1 MFCRMLDISN
11 SETIS
16 YHSFPYILSCISH
29 AFDQNMYQL
38 FHTRISTSLP
48 PRVKSV
54 FQKQSNVTIFFS
66 LEHLWYIPKIIEIMY
81 IPGFLQH
88 WLSVEAISHCWRSN
102 LVFRSSDYHFHNMS
116 VTKTGLAF
124 FFVIHLSLIIRMPVS
139 RYQID
144 DKILLLHIV
153 TLVHAFASNNNTS
166 RNFLSFVKRKRIG
179 FECMYYIE
187 YWLLTYPK
195 ALFFSFCR
203 LVKIFC

>member
-1 MFCRMLDISN
+1 MLCRMLDISN

-38 FHTRISTSLP
+38 FHTRISTSLH

-102 LVFRSSDYHFHNMS
+102 LIFRSSDYHFHNMS

-124 FFVIHLSLIIRMPVS
+124 FFVIQLSLIISMLVP

-153 TLVHAFASNNNTS
+153 TLVRAFATTTIMHHEIKKKKSTGRTNL
-166 RNFLSFVKRKRIG
+166 RNPLSFLV
-179 FECMYYIE
+179 EWYM
-187 YWLLTYPK
+187 
-195 ALFFSFCR
+195 FFR
-203 LVKIFC
+203 VY

>member
-1 MFCRMLDISN
+1 MLDISN

-38 FHTRISTSLP
+38 FHTRISTSLH

-54 FQKQSNVTIFFS
+54 FQKQSNITRFFS
-66 LEHLWYIPKIIEIMY
+66 LKHLWYIPKIIEIIY
-81 IPGFLQH
+81 IPGFFYNTGY
-88 WLSVEAISHCWRSN
+88 LSRLLVIVDALISSSAHLIITSTICLWR
-102 LVFRSSDYHFHNMS
+102 
-116 VTKTGLAF
+116 KQGLAF
-124 FFVIHLSLIIRMPVS
+124 FFVTQLSLITSMLVP

>member
-54 FQKQSNVTIFFS
+54 FQKQSNVTRFFS
-66 LEHLWYIPKIIEIMY
+66 LKHLWYIPKIIEIIY
-81 IPGFLQH
+81 IPGFFLQH

-124 FFVIHLSLIIRMPVS
+124 FFVIQLSLIISMLVP

-153 TLVHAFASNNNTS
+153 TLVHAFANNNNAS
-166 RNFLSFVKRKRIG
+166 RNFKKNQLDEPIYETLSV
-179 FECMYYIE
+179 
-187 YWLLTYPK
+187 
-195 ALFFSFCR
+195 S
-203 LVKIFC
+203 

>member
-124 FFVIHLSLIIRMPVS
+124 FFVIHLSLIICMPVS

-144 DKILLLHIV
+144 DKILLLRIV
-153 TLVHAFASNNNTS
+153 TLVRAFATTIMHHEIKKKINWTNQFTKPSQFPSRMIYVLSCVLNN
-166 RNFLSFVKRKRIG
+166 
-179 FECMYYIE
+179 
-187 YWLLTYPK
+187 
-195 ALFFSFCR
+195 
-203 LVKIFC
+203 